1 MGGDGAVPERLS
13 MFTRGRLI
21 GAASALGA
29 LSVAGASVGVPAAG
43 ASNSSVASSPVT
55 GVISVSAAKSLGYP
69 KPVLKPVGSNKTG
82 QAGCTKGA
90 QAKYEDSNGKTGVVA
105 EILVCTST
113 KVASGVLA
121 AQRKAVPTATM
132 QKAPAQLGSTAFETA
147 SNQNVYVIFW
157 QRGKLLSVVALDVN
171 VPASSSSS
179 TTTTAPPPPP
189 TAGQQQSLT
198 NVALVQ
204 DKALK

>member
-1 MGGDGAVPERLS
+1 
-13 MFTRGRLI
+13 
-21 GAASALGA
+21 
-29 LSVAGASVGVPAAG
+29 
-43 ASNSSVASSPVT
+43 
-55 GVISVSAAKSLGYP
+55 
-69 KPVLKPVGSNKTG
+69 
-82 QAGCTKGA
+82 
-90 QAKYEDSNGKTGVVA
+90 
-105 EILVCTST
+105 
-113 KVASGVLA
+113 
-121 AQRKAVPTATM
+121 M

>member
-1 MGGDGAVPERLS
+1 M
-13 MFTRGRLI
+13 
-21 GAASALGA
+21 
-29 LSVAGASVGVPAAG
+29 PAAG
-43 ASNSSVASSPVT
+43 ASASSVASRPVT
-55 GVISVSAAKSLGYP
+55 GVLSVSAAKSLGYP
-69 KPVLKPVGSNKTG
+69 KPILKPVGSSNTG
-82 QAGCTKGA
+82 QAGCKKGA
-90 QAKYEDSNGKTGVVA
+90 QAKYEDSGGKTGVVA
-105 EILVCTST
+105 EILVCTSP
-113 KVASGVLA
+113 KVAASVLA
-121 AQRKAVPTATM
+121 TQKKAVPSSTL

-157 QRGKLLSVVALDVN
+157 QRGKLLSVVALDMN

-189 TAGQQQSLT
+189 TAGQQQNLT

>member
-1 MGGDGAVPERLS
+1 MGGHVAVPERLS

-21 GAASALGA
+21 AVASALGA

-55 GVISVSAAKSLGYP
+55 GVLSVSAAKALGYP
-69 KPVLKPVGSNKTG
+69 KPILKPVGSNKTG
-82 QAGCTKGA
+82 QAGCSKGA
-90 QAKYEDSNGKTGVVA
+90 QAKYEDSGGKTGVVA
-105 EILVCTST
+105 EILVCNST
-113 KVASGVLA
+113 KVASSVLA
-121 AQRKAVPTATM
+121 TQKKAAPSSTLQR
-132 QKAPAQLGSTAFETA
+132 APAHLGSTAFEA
-147 SNQNVYVIFW
+147 VSNQNVYVIFW